1 MEYSLVQI
9 AQGAGVFFGAMGVA
23 VYGAKKNGF
32 LTFGKPKERRS
43 CVRVCNEHAGLV
55 AGAEHTAEMLKDN
68 SVKLDVVDSK
78 VDRILG
84 HLGKL

>member
-9 AQGAGVFFGAMGVA
+9 AQGAGVFIGAMGVA
-23 VYGAKKNGF
+23 VYGLKKNGKI
-32 LTFGKPKERRS
+32 TFGKSDERRA
-43 CVRVCNEHAGLV
+43 CVRVCSEHEGLV
-55 AGAEHTAEMLKDN
+55 KAVAANGEKI
-68 SVKLDVVDSK
+68 DVVDGK